1 MSVARSTRVA
11 ALAAALSTVLVVGM
25 AGTAV
30 AQADQDCK
38 DFASQEAAQEHFDA
52 FPGDPDGLDRDG
64 DGEACEDHE
73 YGPPET
79 TLPVTPPSIT
89 EETEENEAPETTT
102 ESPEPTPT
110 ATIAA
115 APGEDRDCP
124 DFATQADAQAALTAA
139 PGDPERLDA
148 DDDGIACED
157 HFGTEAQQVAVIPE
171 GGVDTGGYPQQ

>member
-25 AGTAV
+25 AGTAA

-38 DFASQEAAQEHFDA
+38 DFASQEAAQAHLIAD
-52 FPGDPDGLDRDG
+52 PSDPDGLDEDG
-64 DGEACEDHE
+64 DGEACENHE
-73 YGPPET
+73 YGPPDT
-79 TLPVTPPSIT
+79 TAPVTTTP
-89 EETEENEAPETTT
+89 EETEAPGTTT